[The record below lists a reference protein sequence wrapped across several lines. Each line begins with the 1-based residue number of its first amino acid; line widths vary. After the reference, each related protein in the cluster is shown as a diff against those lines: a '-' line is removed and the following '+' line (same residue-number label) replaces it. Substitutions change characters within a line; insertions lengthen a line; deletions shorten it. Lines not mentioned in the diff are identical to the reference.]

1 MQFRDAFALIFD
13 CPEIAAVL
21 RQTVLQFAVRER
33 LVSQDER
40 DKPVN
45 VLVEKVLTARER
57 FIRKVLFDTLR
68 GFSRMSADGNKNPF
82 S

>member
-1 MQFRDAFALIFD
+1 
-13 CPEIAAVL
+13 
-21 RQTVLQFAVRER
+21 
-33 LVSQDER
+33 
-40 DKPVN
+40 VN
-45 VLVEKVLTARER
+45 VVVEKVLTARER